1 VLLILHVSVY
11 GNVSNCTCGRTTFYS
26 KIPTESSWQYSSVP
40 EIPTG
45 QNVAP
50 VWSCNISVWTYFHWS
65 YICSCFVIQH
75 LCIFTHL
82 FYFWYLNSCHMLF
95 NLFNLKIYEW
105 NIFAAVKA
113 SDQLPSRLLMYV
125 FWSLRHPFGFYGPSG
140 HLSCPMWVNIWSFN
154 KTWCYCSSLSLF
166 HWPEVVGAAAQH
178 YICLSGYNTSVVKTS
193 QLGSLS
199 QTFIDIMSVQ
209 IALYSS

>member
-1 VLLILHVSVY
+1 MFQCMATSVIVHVVEPHFTQKYPRKAHDNTAVCLIYQLVKTLHLLDKQ
-11 GNVSNCTCGRTTFYS
+11 TF
-26 KIPTESSWQYSSVP
+26 
-40 EIPTG
+40 
-45 QNVAP
+45 
-50 VWSCNISVWTYFHWS
+50 WSCNISVWTYLRWS
-65 YICSCFVIQH
+65 YICSCFVIRH

-105 NIFAAVKA
+105 NIFATVKA

-125 FWSLRHPFGFYGPSG
+125 FWSLRHPFRFYGPSG

-193 QLGSLS
+193 QLGAKLLS
-199 QTFIDIMSVQ
+199 T
-209 IALYSS
+209 